1 MQRPGFQVYPLPSSG
16 SSGSGWQVGKPV
28 VWVDDSLGFGRFV
41 KLSAEREMASR
52 NEAVFEEDDL
62 GEGSEGDR
70 AGEEEGSRDDEDG
83 AEPGWTRTENL
94 DLWKK
99 KSILY
104 VSTSRERWKRR
115 HMQSQAA
122 PALPSTNTQSDLPL
136 PPGDPRAHQAPNS
149 DVKKKDKYL
158 LKEDA
163 MILGYAMICYDVACL
178 GWMNG
183 VDLNSPGH
191 GKGDEEVDWGRI
203 LNPLRVIWELVHSED
218 LGR

>member
-1 MQRPGFQVYPLPSSG
+1 
-16 SSGSGWQVGKPV
+16 V

-41 KLSAEREMASR
+41 KLSAEREMTSR
-52 NEAVFEEDDL
+52 DEEVFEEDENGQG
-62 GEGSEGDR
+62 GEDDQAGVEANARDDGDGSEPEWAR
-70 AGEEEGSRDDEDG
+70 AED
-83 AEPGWTRTENL
+83 L

-99 KSILY
+99 KSIFY

-122 PALPSTNTQSDLPL
+122 PAASSTNTHSDLP
-136 PPGDPRAHQAPNS
+136 PPSGDPRATQPPNS
-149 DVKKKDKYL
+149 DVKKKDKYRV
-158 LKEDA
+158 KEDA
-163 MILGYAMICYDVACL
+163 MVLGYAMICYDVACL

-183 VDLNSPGH
+183 VDLKSPGR
-191 GKGDEEVDWGRI
+191 GEGDEEVDWGRV